1 MENIMTFE
9 EIKRTPYHYTRQI
22 LESTEYSYLL
32 FNYGPY
38 LILNDQEIVIRYA
51 RDIKMP
57 EVKLLAAHAAFINI
71 LKNNNYKVRDLKR
84 SIRNAIEVFATDEF
98 PQIEKVGNQLIENV
112 RRYQVETKS
121 LESTILNCTPIV
133 QYRMDFLRKQN
144 ETSASLLDMNNITKE
159 KLLKCIIEIFTNH
172 TDDILYHSESFIDS
186 MSTETLMNYFDAY
199 KHHEL
204 MLEDVYFLFVYML
217 YCVEDL
223 QTFIMDIN
231 NIKLNY
237 NKISNGLRAD
247 ISSTVNSIFNVI
259 S

>member
-38 LILNDQEIVIRYA
+38 LILNNQEIVFQYA
-51 RDIKMP
+51 KDIKMP
-57 EVKLLAAHAAFINI
+57 EVKLLAAHAAFIDI
-71 LKNNNYKVRDLKR
+71 LKNSNCKVKELKKN
-84 SIRNAIEVFATDEF
+84 IRNAIEVFATSEF
-98 PQIEKVGNQLIENV
+98 PQIEKVGNQLIEDV
-112 RRYQVETKS
+112 RKYQFETKS

-133 QYRMDFLRKQN
+133 QYRMGFLRKQN
-144 ETSASLLDMNNITKE
+144 ETSVSLSDMNNITKE
-159 KLLKCIIEIFTNH
+159 KLLKGILEIFTNH
-172 TDDILYHSESFIDS
+172 TEDILHHSESFITS
-186 MSTETLMNYFDAY
+186 ISTETLMNYFDAY

-204 MLEDVYFLFVYML
+204 MIEDVYFLFVYML

-223 QTFIMDIN
+223 QSFMTDIE

-237 NKISNGLRAD
+237 NKISNGSYAD
-247 ISSTVNSIFNVI
+247 ISSMINSIFNVI